1 MYKLLIADDEPWL
14 RKRLLLTIEW
24 SSLGISELYE
34 AEDGAEAL
42 MLAAEHEPDI
52 IITDIE
58 MPELSGIDLM
68 KILNE
73 SAMFPQIILISGY
86 NEFEYARS
94 AVRFGAVDYLLKP
107 VSEEDLK
114 RAVSKCI
121 STLEKNKYNKQVL
134 DLLSNSSDLLREK
147 IYIDLLLGKLDF
159 NKVSSPHLEELGV
172 IFPTS
177 SVMCIIAHMHPMHHT
192 PSENDVEE
200 TLLGFGISQI
210 IKNQLDARFNEVL
223 NFWVDEVNVYVVFS
237 DLSADEFTA
246 AATNTM
252 NNAKKMIKDL
262 HAIRI
267 NYGLGSISHSLSELC
282 LSYRKAR
289 YNINL
294 SWSKQNE
301 ACINEEHVNGFQAAY
316 DEYNL
321 KSLIASL
328 KNGHADEAS
337 SLLSDLISEF
347 LSQSGGTP
355 TSLQIKLLYLNILNS
370 LFKGCLPFLP
380 VSEEIV
386 RICLDYIDKA
396 ASFHTTDKMHVQ
408 LLNLMSILI
417 EQYQNFFN
425 CKRHW
430 LTDKIITFINENYAA
445 PLSMRDVAATFYL
458 NASYFCKLFKEETG
472 MTFTNYLMRTRVDN
486 AKRLL
491 SDNSMKLYD
500 VAAAVGYTNVQ
511 YFSTVFK
518 DMEGITPSQYRSDS
532 SQPPLSGTSSLA

>member
-1 MYKLLIADDEPWL
+1 M
-14 RKRLLLTIEW
+14 LTIDW
-24 SSLGISELYE
+24 TSLGISELYE
-34 AEDGAEAL
+34 AEDGAQAL

-94 AVRFGAVDYLLKP
+94 AVRFGAIDYLLKP
-107 VSEEDLK
+107 VGEEDLK
-114 RAVSKCI
+114 RAVTKCI
-121 STLEKNKYNKQVL
+121 STLEKNKYNQQVI

-159 NKVSSPHLEELGV
+159 NKVSLSHLEELGV
-172 IFPTS
+172 VFPAS
-177 SVMCIIAHMHPMHHT
+177 SVMCIIAHMHPMQHK

-200 TLLGFGISQI
+200 TLLGFSISQI
-210 IKNQLDARFNEVL
+210 IKRQLDARFDDVL
-223 NFWVDEVNVYVVFS
+223 TFWVDEVNVYVVFS
-237 DLSADEFTA
+237 DLSADEFA
-246 AATNTM
+246 AAAEKTLND
-252 NNAKKMIKDL
+252 AKQLIKDL
-262 HAIRI
+262 HTIRI
-267 NYGLGSISHSLSELC
+267 NYGLGSIAHDLADLC
-282 LSYRKAR
+282 QSYRNAR

-294 SWSKQNE
+294 NWSRQNGV
-301 ACINEEHVNGFQAAY
+301 CINEEQTNGFQAAY
-316 DEYNL
+316 NEYNL

-328 KNGHADEAS
+328 KNGNADDVS
-337 SLLSDLISEF
+337 KLLSELISEF
-347 LSQSGGTP
+347 LSQSGGAP
-355 TSLQIKLLYLNILNS
+355 TALQIKLLYLNVLNS

-380 VSEEIV
+380 VSEDIV
-386 RICLDYIDKA
+386 KVCLDYIDKA
-396 ASFHTTDKMHVQ
+396 ATFHTTDKMHIH
-408 LLNLMSILI
+408 LINLMSILI

-430 LTDKIITFINENYAA
+430 LIDKIVSYINENYAS
-445 PLSMRDVAATFYL
+445 PLSMSDVAAKFYL

-472 MTFTNYLMRTRVDN
+472 VTFTNYLMRVRVDN

-491 SDNSMKLYD
+491 SENSMKLYD

-518 DMEGITPSQYRSDS
+518 DLEGITPSQFR
-532 SQPPLSGTSSLA
+532 SGT